1 MCHIFAGQGG
11 ALTQGKYASSLMGVD
26 PTKIY
31 EAMITGPQSMP
42 VFGDRALTP
51 AQKLSII
58 KWLKN
63 AENEKAQGGIA
74 LGKVG
79 PVTEGLLVWTL
90 GLGLLIGAAVWLGA
104 KSK

>member
-1 MCHIFAGQGG
+1 MCHNFAGQGG
-11 ALTQGKYASSLMGVD
+11 ALTQGKYAASLMGVA
-26 PTKIY
+26 PQKIY

-42 VFGDRALTP
+42 VFGDRAMTP
-51 AQKLSII
+51 LQKLSII